1 MIRHITDTLAKLPE
15 GKSTSADVQGVC
27 AQKLAA
33 MAKSGYL
40 DRVGKKEIV
49 FGKFWEKYPATE
61 YELTE
66 SGRHRRA
73 KGLCHL
79 KK

>member
-1 MIRHITDTLAKLPE
+1 MTRHITDTLAKLPE
-15 GKSTSADVQGVC
+15 GKFTSADVPGVC
-27 AQKLAA
+27 PQKLAA

-40 DRVGKKEIV
+40 DRVGQKEIV

-61 YELTE
+61 YQLTE
-66 SGRHRRA
+66 HGKQRRA
-73 KGLCHL
+73 KGLCQ